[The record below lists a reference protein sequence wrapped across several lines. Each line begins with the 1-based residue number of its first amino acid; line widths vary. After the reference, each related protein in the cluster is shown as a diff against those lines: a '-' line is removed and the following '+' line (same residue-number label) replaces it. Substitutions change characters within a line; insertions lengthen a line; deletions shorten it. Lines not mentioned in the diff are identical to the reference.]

1 MSKTIE
7 SFKKVARI
15 IVVICL
21 FVLAAFQII
30 NLINIIGSTFFA
42 DLVLVLRTVLMM
54 LVYLVPAILLA
65 VKKDKEGF
73 VVLSFLLGYLL
84 LARTISFISMAAGL
98 DIKNLEALDIIRMVI
113 FFILGIFLA
122 LVLVCFLLDKGF
134 KLHAMKLGNILLVI
148 SMIIILICAVVEV
161 IVYIVNDVSFAV
173 ALQDVGT
180 SLLEPLVAIFGLILV
195 SDKQ

>member
-42 DLVLVLRTVLMM
+42 DLVLVLRAVLMM

-84 LARTISFISMAAGL
+84 LSKTISFISMAAGL
-98 DIKNLEALDIIRMVI
+98 DIKNLEALEIIRMVI

>member
-42 DLVLVLRTVLMM
+42 DLVLVLRAVLMM

-98 DIKNLEALDIIRMVI
+98 DIKNLEALDIIRMVV

>member
-42 DLVLVLRTVLMM
+42 DLVLVLRAILMS
-54 LVYLVPAILLA
+54 LVFLVPAILLA

-73 VVLSFLLGYLL
+73 VVLSFLLVYLL
-84 LARTISFISMAAGL
+84 LSKTISFISMAAGL

>member
-42 DLVLVLRTVLMM
+42 DLVLVLRAVLMM

-84 LARTISFISMAAGL
+84 LARTISFISMGAGL

>member
-42 DLVLVLRTVLMM
+42 DLVLVLRAVLMM

-84 LARTISFISMAAGL
+84 LARTISFISMGAGL

-148 SMIIILICAVVEV
+148 SMIIILIKISE
-161 IVYIVNDVSFAV
+161 IVS
-173 ALQDVGT
+173 
-180 SLLEPLVAIFGLILV
+180 PLIFC
-195 SDKQ
+195 SQ

>member
-42 DLVLVLRTVLMM
+42 DLVLVLRAILMS
-54 LVYLVPAILLA
+54 LVFLVPAILLA

-84 LARTISFISMAAGL
+84 LAKTISFISMATGL

>member
-42 DLVLVLRTVLMM
+42 DLVLVLRAVLMM

>member
-54 LVYLVPAILLA
+54 LVYLVPAILRA
-65 VKKDKEGF
+65 VKKDKEGLQTMRTLGQNMAWLLKCIEIGKKNGINRPEYEPITF
-73 VVLSFLLGYLL
+73 TSFPDG
-84 LARTISFISMAAGL
+84 
-98 DIKNLEALDIIRMVI
+98 K
-113 FFILGIFLA
+113 
-122 LVLVCFLLDKGF
+122 
-134 KLHAMKLGNILLVI
+134 
-148 SMIIILICAVVEV
+148 
-161 IVYIVNDVSFAV
+161 
-173 ALQDVGT
+173 
-180 SLLEPLVAIFGLILV
+180 
-195 SDKQ
+195 

>member
-30 NLINIIGSTFFA
+30 NLINIIGSTFFS
-42 DLVLVLRTVLMM
+42 DLVLVLRAVLMM

>member
-42 DLVLVLRTVLMM
+42 DLVLVLRAVLMM

-84 LARTISFISMAAGL
+84 LSKTISFISMAAGL

-148 SMIIILICAVVEV
+148 SMIIILICAIVEV
-161 IVYIVNDVSFAV
+161 IVYIVNDISFAV
-173 ALQDVGT
+173 ALEDVGT

>member
-30 NLINIIGSTFFA
+30 NLINAIGSTFFT
-42 DLVLVLRTVLMM
+42 DLVLVLRAVLMM

-84 LARTISFISMAAGL
+84 LARTISFISMGAGL

>member
-42 DLVLVLRTVLMM
+42 DLVLVLRAVLMM

-98 DIKNLEALDIIRMVI
+98 DIKNLEALAIIRMVI
-113 FFILGIFLA
+113 FFILGIFFA

-161 IVYIVNDVSFAV
+161 IVYIVNDISFAV

>member
-1 MSKTIE
+1 M
-7 SFKKVARI
+7 
-15 IVVICL
+15 
-21 FVLAAFQII
+21 
-30 NLINIIGSTFFA
+30 INIIGSTFFA
-42 DLVLVLRTVLMM
+42 DLVLVLRAVLMM

-148 SMIIILICAVVEV
+148 SMIIMLICAVVEV

>member
-1 MSKTIE
+1 MPKISDYISDE
-7 SFKKVARI
+7 GKKY
-15 IVVICL
+15 
-21 FVLAAFQII
+21 FEE
-30 NLINIIGSTFFA
+30 
-42 DLVLVLRTVLMM
+42 
-54 LVYLVPAILLA
+54 LL
-65 VKKDKEGF
+65 
-73 VVLSFLLGYLL
+73 S
-84 LARTISFISMAAGL
+84 
-98 DIKNLEALDIIRMVI
+98 NLEALDIIRMVI

>member
-42 DLVLVLRTVLMM
+42 DLVLVLRAILMS
-54 LVYLVPAILLA
+54 LVFLVPAILLA

-84 LARTISFISMAAGL
+84 LSKTISFISMAAGL

>member
-42 DLVLVLRTVLMM
+42 DLVLVLRAILMS
-54 LVYLVPAILLA
+54 LVFLVPAILLA

-84 LARTISFISMAAGL
+84 LSKTISFISMAAGL
-98 DIKNLEALDIIRMVI
+98 DIKNLEALEIIRMVI

>member
-42 DLVLVLRTVLMM
+42 DLVLVLRAVLMM

-84 LARTISFISMAAGL
+84 LARTISFISMGAGL

-161 IVYIVNDVSFAV
+161 IVYIVNHVSFAV

>member
-7 SFKKVARI
+7 SFKKIARI

-42 DLVLVLRTVLMM
+42 DLVLVLRAILMS
-54 LVYLVPAILLA
+54 LVFLVPAILLA
-65 VKKDKEGF
+65 VKKDKEGM

-84 LARTISFISMAAGL
+84 LSKTISFISIAAGL

>member
-7 SFKKVARI
+7 SFKKGARI

-42 DLVLVLRTVLMM
+42 DLVLVLRAILMS
-54 LVYLVPAILLA
+54 LVFLVPAVLLA

-84 LARTISFISMAAGL
+84 LSKTISFISMAAGL
-98 DIKNLEALDIIRMVI
+98 DIKNLEALEIIRMVI

-161 IVYIVNDVSFAV
+161 IVYIVNDVSFAA

>member
-161 IVYIVNDVSFAV
+161 IVYIVNDASFAA

>member
-30 NLINIIGSTFFA
+30 NLINIICSTFFA
-42 DLVLVLRTVLMM
+42 DLVLVLRAILMS
-54 LVYLVPAILLA
+54 LVFLVPAVLLA

-84 LARTISFISMAAGL
+84 LSKTISFISMAAGL
-98 DIKNLEALDIIRMVI
+98 DIKNLEALDIIRMAI

-161 IVYIVNDVSFAV
+161 IVYILNDVSFAV

>member
-42 DLVLVLRTVLMM
+42 DLVLVLRAVLMM

-148 SMIIILICAVVEV
+148 SMIIMLICAVVEV

>member
-21 FVLAAFQII
+21 FVLATFQII

-42 DLVLVLRTVLMM
+42 DLVLVLRAVLMM

>member
-42 DLVLVLRTVLMM
+42 DLVLVLRAVLMM

-161 IVYIVNDVSFAV
+161 IVYIVNDVSFAA

>member
-7 SFKKVARI
+7 SFKKIARI

-42 DLVLVLRTVLMM
+42 DLVLVLRAILMS
-54 LVYLVPAILLA
+54 LVFLVPAILLA
-65 VKKDKEGF
+65 VKKDKEGM

-84 LARTISFISMAAGL
+84 LSKTISFISIAAGL
-98 DIKNLEALDIIRMVI
+98 DIKNLEALEIIRMVI

>member
-7 SFKKVARI
+7 SFKKGARI

-42 DLVLVLRTVLMM
+42 DLVLVLRAILMS
-54 LVYLVPAILLA
+54 LVFLVPAVLLA

-84 LARTISFISMAAGL
+84 LSKTISFISMAAGL
-98 DIKNLEALDIIRMVI
+98 DIKNLEALEIIRMVI

>member
-30 NLINIIGSTFFA
+30 NLINIIGSTFFT

>member
-42 DLVLVLRTVLMM
+42 DLVLVLRAILMS
-54 LVYLVPAILLA
+54 LVFLVPAILLA

-84 LARTISFISMAAGL
+84 LAKTISFISMATGL

-148 SMIIILICAVVEV
+148 SMIIILICAVVAV
-161 IVYIVNDVSFAV
+161 IVYIVKDVSFAV

-180 SLLEPLVAIFGLILV
+180 SLLEPLVAIFGLLLV

>member
-42 DLVLVLRTVLMM
+42 DLVLVLRAVLMM

-84 LARTISFISMAAGL
+84 LSKTISFISMAAGL

-148 SMIIILICAVVEV
+148 SMIIILICAIVEV
-161 IVYIVNDVSFAV
+161 IVYIVNDISFAV